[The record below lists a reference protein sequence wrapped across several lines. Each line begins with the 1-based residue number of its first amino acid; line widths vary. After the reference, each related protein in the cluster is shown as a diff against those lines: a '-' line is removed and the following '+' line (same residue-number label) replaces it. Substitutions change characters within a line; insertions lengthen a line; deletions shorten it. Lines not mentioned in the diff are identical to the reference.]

1 MDAILKWIGDVAV
14 YLILVT
20 LILQVIPKKFRKYI
34 SFFTGMLLI
43 MLVISPITGLFGAD
57 AALVDYFKLEDM
69 KQAVSDMEDMI
80 RFTENVSEKKMI
92 EGYNGQIK
100 ERISELIIG
109 YGFRV
114 NEVQVM
120 WNLDADEED
129 YGSITGIYVQLD
141 EKTTPGTI
149 TIEPVKVTVGEQLHD
164 AYTEKEILEMKAKIA
179 GFYNLSEAHI
189 NITIQG

>member
-43 MLVISPITGLFGAD
+43 MLVISPVTGLFGAD
-57 AALVDYFKLEDM
+57 VALADYFKLEGM

-92 EGYNGQIK
+92 EGYSGQIK
-100 ERISELIIG
+100 EKISELIKE

-114 NEVQVM
+114 NEVRVA
-120 WNLDADEED
+120 WNLDAEAEN
-129 YGSITGIYVQLD
+129 YGSINSIYVQLD
-141 EKTTPGTI
+141 EKKTPGTI
-149 TIEPVKVTVGEQLHD
+149 TIEPVKVTVGEQMHD
-164 AYTEKEILEMKAKIA
+164 AYMNKEILEMKAKIA

>member
-69 KQAVSDMEDMI
+69 RQAVSDMEDMI

-120 WNLDADEED
+120 WNLDADAED

-149 TIEPVKVTVGEQLHD
+149 TIERLGNNC
-164 AYTEKEILEMKAKIA
+164 MM
-179 GFYNLSEAHI
+179 HI
-189 NITIQG
+189 RKKKFWK